1 MLVMNDTIK
10 QNVQW
15 FPGHMAKTRRK
26 IKESLPLVDAVVE
39 ILDARIPRS
48 SQNPEIAEII
58 GEKPHIAILNKCDI
72 ADDAATKKWL
82 EYFRQNGIYA
92 LALDCKTGKGLNRFV
107 PLVNEVLKDK
117 IQSNIDKGMAG
128 RQIRLMVVGIPNTG
142 KSSFI
147 NKMAGKKRAEV
158 ADKAGV
164 TRHNQWFAIGGGL
177 ELLDTPGVL
186 WPKFEDP
193 EVGDKLAFVGSV
205 KDQVVDIETLAV
217 RFLRVMRDF
226 YPERLTE
233 RYKIENFDSEHIY
246 EIVTIASVE
255 VRYKGQE
262 TVIRALAYLK
272 KLGQNNF
279 RYHLIGGG
287 DDSFLR
293 KLSSDLNVSDQVIF
307 HGSLNHEQVMD
318 FLNDADIYIQPSKQE
333 GLPRS
338 LIEGM
343 SRGLLCYGT
352 NVAGNP
358 ELLSPE
364 MLISRKR
371 NNYIELAEKLP
382 KIDRD
387 LCKDQAQKNF
397 AKAKRYEDPIL
408 DEKRKCLFR
417 AFKEQIKYE

>member
-147 NKMAGKKRAEV
+147 NNMAGKIRAEV
-158 ADKAGV
+158 ADIAGV

-233 RYKIENFDSEHIY
+233 RYKIENFEELEPY
-246 EIVTIASVE
+246 EILELIGKKRGMIMRGGVVDTERASVMLLDE
-255 VRYKGQE
+255 YRGG
-262 TVIRALAYLK
+262 
-272 KLGQNNF
+272 KLGKIT
-279 RYHLIGGG
+279 LDG
-287 DDSFLR
+287 
-293 KLSSDLNVSDQVIF
+293 
-307 HGSLNHEQVMD
+307 
-318 FLNDADIYIQPSKQE
+318 IY
-333 GLPRS
+333 
-338 LIEGM
+338 
-343 SRGLLCYGT
+343 
-352 NVAGNP
+352 
-358 ELLSPE
+358 
-364 MLISRKR
+364 
-371 NNYIELAEKLP
+371 
-382 KIDRD
+382 
-387 LCKDQAQKNF
+387 
-397 AKAKRYEDPIL
+397 
-408 DEKRKCLFR
+408 
-417 AFKEQIKYE
+417 